1 MSIDLASPKHIYS
14 SVAREVDEILKKLG
28 ASSTDEQVSKAQSRT
43 REVLGQ
49 FQTQINEHIA
59 ALEGSAEWDKFTIA
73 FYGETNAGKSTII
86 ETLRILLEERSKV
99 ETQAQYKA
107 LQVKAGLT
115 EENFAALLQSSQ
127 DGEQLLA
134 DLELKLAELV
144 RFHDD
149 RRGVLVDEVSR
160 LQLQV
165 ADKKAN
171 ASLWHK
177 LLNTFR
183 KLPEEHQQVRSAL
196 ALDAAEAEGIA
207 AVEHLKKQ
215 QLDALQLKT
224 AAELERARLEQQLE
238 QLNAFADGGII
249 GNGSSD
255 FTLDTQGY
263 EFRAGDQQFVLLDVP
278 GIEGKE
284 AKVID
289 SIWSAVRKAHAVFYV
304 TGKAAAPQKGEGT
317 NKGTLEKIKEHLGA
331 QTEVW
336 TLFNKR
342 VTHPMLL
349 KGDLVSAD
357 ELASL
362 DDLNTKMREQLGD
375 NYQKVIPLSAQ
386 PAFLAV
392 ADCLPPGSPHA
403 KNKAKFLANFT
414 VEEVLNKTN
423 IRHFHQV
430 LTGDL
435 VSDYKHK
442 IRRSNFNKANRVVM
456 NAKDEFDALRLQ
468 SFMPLRD
475 RLKEDVKGSCDQLD
489 ISLKGLKTRLETQ
502 GEQAIN
508 TFKNTVRRHLYK
520 RIESDISNDSFKA
533 AFETLIQEGQATL
546 ETQLPKKMDAE
557 LQRFQADIAD
567 VIERFQEYA
576 NELLEAYAKVR
587 VGRMDTQFDL
597 KIDIDNGL
605 KVKNLLITLGS
616 GALLFW
622 NPAGWV
628 ILALGIAGVFFGAVK
643 AVIGFFSS
651 DYKMAQQRK
660 SVDEN
665 LDKITAQ
672 LRKSLHESLADA
684 FPELEK
690 KVEGLKDALAEP
702 VRQVSEINNTLI
714 KSIAELNKLSTKI
727 ELAGAK

>member
-1 MSIDLASPKHIYS
+1 MSIDLESPKHIYS

-28 ASSTDEQVSKAQSRT
+28 ASSTDEQVSKAQNQT

-49 FQTQINEHIA
+49 FQAEINEHIA

-86 ETLRILLEERSKV
+86 ETLRIMLNERSKV

-107 LQVKAGLT
+107 LQAKAGLT
-115 EENFAALLQSSQ
+115 EENFAALLKSSQ
-127 DGEQLLA
+127 DSELLLA
-134 DLELKLAELV
+134 DLESKLAELV

-160 LQLQV
+160 LQQQV
-165 ADKKAN
+165 ADKKAS
-171 ASLWHK
+171 ASLWQK
-177 LLNTFR
+177 LLNLFR
-183 KLPEEHQQVRSAL
+183 KLPEEHQQARSAL
-196 ALDAAEAEGIA
+196 ALDVAEAEGID

-215 QLDALQLKT
+215 QREAQQQKGE
-224 AAELERARLEQQLE
+224 AELERTRLEQQLN
-238 QLNAFADGGII
+238 QLDAFADGGII

-255 FTLDTQGY
+255 FTLDTQDY
-263 EFRAGDQQFVLLDVP
+263 EFRSGEQQFVLLDVP

-304 TGKAAAPQKGEGT
+304 TGKAAAPQKGEGA

-342 VTHPMLL
+342 VTNPMMLR
-349 KGDLVSAD
+349 GDLVSAD

-362 DDLNTKMREQLGD
+362 DDLNSKMREQLGD

-414 VEEVLNKTN
+414 MDEVLHKTN
-423 IRHFHQV
+423 IQQFHQV

-442 IRRSNFNKANRVVM
+442 IRRSNFNKANQVVM
-456 NAKDEFDALRLQ
+456 NAKDEFDTLRLQ

-508 TFKNTVRRHLYK
+508 TFKNTVRRHIYE
-520 RIESDISNDSFKA
+520 RIERDISNDSFKA

-546 ETQLPKKMDAE
+546 EAQLPKKMEAE

-567 VIERFQEYA
+567 VIERFQQYA
-576 NELLEAYAKVR
+576 SELLEAYAKVR
-587 VGRMDTQFDL
+587 VGRMDTKFDL

-628 ILALGIAGVFFGAVK
+628 ILALGIAGVLFGAGK

-672 LRKSLHESLADA
+672 LRHSMRDSLADA

-702 VRQVSEINNTLI
+702 VRQVSEINNTLV